1 MQYSYFCTS
10 FIQCFIHFYYIIF
23 IYNFLIISF
32 SFPFLLRYL
41 IKKYKIICNGVKLH
55 DEIHEIAIKILLL
68 LELNIAFNFGEKNKF
83 FIFCINAIDRNL
95 FCYFPIEII
104 FDK

>member
-32 SFPFLLRYL
+32 SFPFLLRYFF
-41 IKKYKIICNGVKLH
+41 ICNGVKLH